1 MTKTLIAALTF
12 ASLAAAPALAQ
23 TADHAV
29 KQHGH
34 AARQAVDQSV
44 DTEAYGYAGNPY
56 ADPYA
61 VIVGNRVVGRDPD
74 INIRLQLK
82 RDVPQDN

>member
-1 MTKTLIAALTF
+1 MKKTLIAALAF
-12 ASLAAAPALAQ
+12 ASFAAAPALAQ
-23 TADHAV
+23 NADHPTKA
-29 KQHGH
+29 QGH
-34 AARQAVDQSV
+34 AARQAVDN
-44 DTEAYGYAGNPY
+44 EANGGYASNPY
-56 ADPYA
+56 TDPYA